1 MSISL
6 DMVVT
11 IQLSKNCLVLQ
22 TQRPAHT
29 IALTTVL
36 EKTKHHAAQ
45 ATLFKG
51 MSMNFELSEEQRA
64 YAASAREF
72 AQSEFRPHAA
82 LWDEE
87 AIFPKDALRAA
98 GDLGFMG
105 MYTPE
110 AAGGL
115 AMSRLD
121 ASLIVEELA
130 RGCTTTAAF
139 LTIHNMATA
148 MIGKYCQ
155 QSVIDAWCPDLVAG
169 TTLASYCL
177 TEPGAGSDAASLRT
191 RAVRDGD
198 TYRLSGSKVFI
209 SGAGD
214 TDVLVV
220 MARTGSGADEIG
232 ARGITAFLVP
242 AHLHGISYGKKEK
255 KMGWN
260 AQPTRQISFD
270 DVQVPAANRLGEEG
284 QGFAI
289 AMEGLDGG
297 RINIATCS
305 VGTAQ
310 QAIVDATA
318 YVQDRKQFNSTIA
331 DFQHTQFQLADML
344 TELVAA
350 RQMIRLAASKLDHV
364 DPSAST
370 YCAMAKRFATDAGF
384 KVCNDALQLFGGYG
398 YIREYPMERYVR
410 DTRVHQILEG
420 TNEIMRVI
428 ISRQALMDGALEVIQ

>member
-1 MSISL
+1 
-6 DMVVT
+6 
-11 IQLSKNCLVLQ
+11 
-22 TQRPAHT
+22 
-29 IALTTVL
+29 
-36 EKTKHHAAQ
+36 
-45 ATLFKG
+45 
-51 MSMNFELSEEQRA
+51 
-64 YAASAREF
+64 
-72 AQSEFRPHAA
+72 
-82 LWDEE
+82 
-87 AIFPKDALRAA
+87 
-98 GDLGFMG
+98 

-110 AAGGL
+110 EAGGL
-115 AMSRLD
+115 GMPRLD

-155 QSVIDAWCPDLVAG
+155 PSVVDRWCPSLVAG
-169 TTLASYCL
+169 ETLASYCL

-191 RAVRDGD
+191 TATKDGD
-198 TYRLSGSKVFI
+198 SYRLNGSKVFI

-220 MARTGSGADEIG
+220 MARTGDSG

-242 AHLHGISYGKKEK
+242 ADLEGISYGKKES

-270 DVQVPAANRLGEEG
+270 DVRVPAANRLGEEG
-284 QGFAI
+284 QGFSI

-318 YVQDRKQFNSTIA
+318 YVKDREQFNKAISE
-331 DFQHTQFQLADML
+331 FQHTQFQIADML
-344 TELVAA
+344 TELVAS
-350 RQMIRLAASKLDHV
+350 RQMIRLAASKLDNG
-364 DPSAST
+364 DPNAST